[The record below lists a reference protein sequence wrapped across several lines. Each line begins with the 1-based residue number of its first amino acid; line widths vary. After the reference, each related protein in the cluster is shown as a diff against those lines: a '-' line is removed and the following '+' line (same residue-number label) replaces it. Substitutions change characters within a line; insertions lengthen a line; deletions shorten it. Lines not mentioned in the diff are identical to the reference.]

1 MENEKQVVVLID
13 DGWVRG
19 VFDSEE
25 DMLNQLREDFS
36 EPDFT
41 LDDLSNDGLLRY
53 STTTYYKGKSTIR
66 EEKINDI
73 LNGSEG

>member
-19 VFDSEE
+19 VFDSEQ
-25 DMLNQLREDFS
+25 DMLAKLREDFS
-36 EPDFT
+36 EPELT
-41 LDDLSNDGLLRY
+41 LDDVSDDGLLRY
-53 STTTYYKGKSTIR
+53 STSTYYKGKSTIR

-73 LNGSEG
+73 LNGEE

>member
-41 LDDLSNDGLLRY
+41 LDDVKN
-53 STTTYYKGKSTIR
+53 IH
-66 EEKINDI
+66 
-73 LNGSEG
+73 

>member
-1 MENEKQVVVLID
+1 MENVKQVVVLVD

-25 DMLNQLREDFS
+25 DMLNKLREDFS
-36 EPDFT
+36 KSDFT
-41 LDDLSNDGLLRY
+41 LDDIRDDGLLRY
-53 STTTYYKGKSTIR
+53 STTTYYKEKSTIR